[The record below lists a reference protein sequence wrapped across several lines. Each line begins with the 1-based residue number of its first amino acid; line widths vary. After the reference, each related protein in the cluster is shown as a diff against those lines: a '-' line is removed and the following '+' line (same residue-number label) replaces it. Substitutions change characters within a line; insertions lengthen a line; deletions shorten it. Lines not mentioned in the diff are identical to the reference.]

1 MPRTRWHTQIWPTP
15 RVARGKARNDKAN
28 REQLALKSGG
38 DEEDRTPD
46 LRIANATLSQ
56 LSYVPRGAIL
66 PRCGLNEYINK
77 RTCSVTNCR
86 GIVCRSPVPTV

>member
-1 MPRTRWHTQIWPTP
+1 MPRTSWHTQIWPTP

-46 LRIANATLSQ
+46 LRIANAGLSQ
-56 LSYVPRGAIL
+56 LSYIPTMRIYFISKSCLLESARG
-66 PRCGLNEYINK
+66 RRK
-77 RTCSVTNCR
+77 CSSV
-86 GIVCRSPVPTV
+86 

>member
-38 DEEDRTPD
+38 EEGDRTLD

-56 LSYVPRGAIL
+56 LSYFPISVDFTPSPSG
-66 PRCGLNEYINK
+66 
-77 RTCSVTNCR
+77 RTTPSAAPQV
-86 GIVCRSPVPTV
+86 

>member
-38 DEEDRTPD
+38 VWFTAK
-46 LRIANATLSQ
+46 LFAL
-56 LSYVPRGAIL
+56 GA
-66 PRCGLNEYINK
+66 K
-77 RTCSVTNCR
+77 
-86 GIVCRSPVPTV
+86 

>member
-46 LRIANATLSQ
+46 LRIANAALSQ
-56 LSYVPRGAIL
+56 LSYVPTVSD
-66 PRCGLNEYINK
+66 YSSSK
-77 RTCSVTNCR
+77 
-86 GIVCRSPVPTV
+86 SPLLKSAAVGQ

>member
-38 DEEDRTPD
+38 VQFTTER
-46 LRIANATLSQ
+46 L
-56 LSYVPRGAIL
+56 AI
-66 PRCGLNEYINK
+66 GTNE
-77 RTCSVTNCR
+77 
-86 GIVCRSPVPTV
+86 

>member
-1 MPRTRWHTQIWPTP
+1 MQRTRWHTHIWPTP

-38 DEEDRTPD
+38 DDEDRTHD

-56 LSYVPRGAIL
+56 LSYVPGKQLEFYRDLRRDLRHKDNSRRTIYVPECRDL
-66 PRCGLNEYINK
+66 P
-77 RTCSVTNCR
+77 CR
-86 GIVCRSPVPTV
+86 